1 MSFAAAFFFARS
13 SFSRVRRASTAAW
26 SACASHTASPN
37 HAPPRKCPWFC
48 SNARIWSAHRDHEP
62 SVYCPVSRPSF
73 VPPAVRSADASSTMR
88 HPSSVSGS
96 STGVSSIMTEPPR
109 PLLVLIGVYG
119 ATFFWPLSAIA
130 AHHTPRFG
138 RRRKARICGFSP
150 LLQFA

>member
-1 MSFAAAFFFARS
+1 
-13 SFSRVRRASTAAW
+13 
-26 SACASHTASPN
+26 
-37 HAPPRKCPWFC
+37 
-48 SNARIWSAHRDHEP
+48 
-62 SVYCPVSRPSF
+62 
-73 VPPAVRSADASSTMR
+73 MR